1 MKKFLE
7 KVEFEERKVIAIDFD
22 GVIHKNSKGFY
33 NGKVYDEPISGSLS
47 AIKFLSKNYD
57 IVIFTCKA
65 LKDRPLVE
73 GKTGKELIV
82 EWLKKHKINQYIQD
96 VTYEKPRACLYID
109 DKAHRFH
116 NWQETLCFI
125 DEENK

>member
-1 MKKFLE
+1 MSINKFKEKLSYEEALE
-7 KVEFEERKVIAIDFD
+7 SDKEAI
-22 GVIHKNSKGFY
+22 
-33 NGKVYDEPISGSLS
+33 
-47 AIKFLSKNYD
+47 
-57 IVIFTCKA
+57 
-65 LKDRPLVE
+65 
-73 GKTGKELIV
+73 